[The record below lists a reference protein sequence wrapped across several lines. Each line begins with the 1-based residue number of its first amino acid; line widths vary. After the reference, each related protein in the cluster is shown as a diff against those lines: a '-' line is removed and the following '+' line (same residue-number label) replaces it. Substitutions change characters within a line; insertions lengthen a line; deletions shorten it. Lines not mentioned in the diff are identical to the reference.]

1 MCLCLFTCSTVRVGQ
16 SDGVRLLRRATAARA
31 SIRIMHAVGEIH
43 VVDGWMLD
51 GRMAVGGWV
60 RFEIQ
65 KIKQSR

>member
-1 MCLCLFTCSTVRVGQ
+1 M
-16 SDGVRLLRRATAARA
+16 RRATARA
-31 SIRIMHAVGEIH
+31 SIRIMHAVGEIEI
-43 VVDGWMLD
+43 VDGWMLD